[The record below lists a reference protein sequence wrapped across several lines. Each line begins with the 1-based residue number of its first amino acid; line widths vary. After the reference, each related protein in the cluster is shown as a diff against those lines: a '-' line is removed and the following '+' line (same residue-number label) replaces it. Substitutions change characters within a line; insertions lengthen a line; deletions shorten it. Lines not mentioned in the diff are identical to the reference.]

1 MHSLKS
7 IIRVLQ
13 KERHPLSKKIK
24 LIDHGLRALGSLDGS
39 STRRRMSAAARR
51 KIARAQEFGLGIV
64 QRLNSL
70 NSTLRHADPSN
81 ATEITVTFLYSLHAE
96 ACLW

>member
-1 MHSLKS
+1 MA
-7 IIRVLQ
+7 V
-13 KERHPLSKKIK
+13 
-24 LIDHGLRALGSLDGS
+24 LRADECQLQLAGKLREPKSC
-39 STRRRMSAAARR
+39 A
-51 KIARAQEFGLGIV
+51 GLGIV

-81 ATEITVTFLYSLHAE
+81 ATEITVTFLHSLHAE